1 MVLRL
6 ITLLRIKSLSKQIS
20 KLIKSKSP
28 SPLAMDLITI
38 CRWIYLLRLSLKTLK
53 LLFSCRR
60 LRSFL
65 RKRIKMPAGRVSMRR
80 RRKLLKKSKKKF
92 QLKNLPKKKLI
103 MHQLMLRKFF
113 KMSMLFLH
121 TQPLHSRKRTGIRLT
136 WKSLKTWKPIR

>member
-1 MVLRL
+1 
-6 ITLLRIKSLSKQIS
+6 
-20 KLIKSKSP
+20 
-28 SPLAMDLITI
+28 
-38 CRWIYLLRLSLKTLK
+38 
-53 LLFSCRR
+53 
-60 LRSFL
+60 
-65 RKRIKMPAGRVSMRR
+65 MPAGRVSMRR

-136 WKSLKTWKPIR
+136 WKSLKT